1 MFTALRQLDP
11 VRLSAPFVGR
21 GNGEQKEPEV
31 DTSTTEDVAGRLFLA
46 VGRLSRSLRQAG
58 SPGPGHGSISAL
70 ATLAASGSMR
80 LGDLAAKEG
89 VAAATMSRIV
99 ASLVEA
105 GYARREPDPIDRRA
119 WLATATEDGERMLSG
134 VRSTRVHELNK
145 RIDRLQP
152 DLQKDLAAGLVALE
166 ALLSDED

>member
-1 MFTALRQLDP
+1 MD
-11 VRLSAPFVGR
+11 R
-21 GNGEQKEPEV
+21 GAGEQKEPEV

-46 VGRLSRSLRQAG
+46 VGRLSRSLRQTG

-70 ATLAASGSMR
+70 ATLVVSGSMR

-99 ASLVEA
+99 AGLVDA

-119 WLATATEDGERMLSG
+119 WLATATEEGERMMSG
-134 VRSTRVHELNK
+134 LRSTRVHELNK
-145 RIDRLQP
+145 RIDRLSP
-152 DLQKDLAAGLVALE
+152 ELQEDLARGLVALE
-166 ALLSDED
+166 ALLSDDD

>member
-1 MFTALRQLDP
+1 M
-11 VRLSAPFVGR
+11 
-21 GNGEQKEPEV
+21 

-58 SPGPGHGSISAL
+58 SPGPGHGAISAL
-70 ATLAASGSMR
+70 ATLVAAGSMR
-80 LGDLAAKEG
+80 LGDLAVKEG

-99 ASLVEA
+99 AGLVEA

-145 RIDRLQP
+145 RIDRLP
-152 DLQKDLAAGLVALE
+152 AELQKDLAAGLVALE
-166 ALLSDED
+166 VLLSEED